1 MDNEETYLQSL
12 INKRKIVRNYVGSKK
27 NYPEL
32 KTITKYAIKIPT
44 AGFSRG
50 IEIIHVSEKQNIE
63 LLAKY
68 SNEDIYVEKGYEKWI
83 SKSVSLFLIIINVDA
98 YHKRYNEIDKITSK
112 KSTDWE
118 TPYWYVDAGAA
129 MMNCMLLIEEAG
141 LRSGFLGSHNMSNDK
156 IKKHLSIPDEY
167 ILLGFI
173 TAGVEN
179 ESKNNTKTRK
189 KRKIV
194 HNEYFSK

>member
-12 INKRKIVRNYVGSKK
+12 INKRKIVRNYVESKK

-141 LRSGFLGSHNMSNDK
+141 LRSGFLGSHNMSNNK

>member
-12 INKRKIVRNYVGSKK
+12 ISKRKIVRNYVESKK

-32 KTITKYAIKIPT
+32 KTIAKYAIKIPT

-118 TPYWYVDAGAA
+118 TPYWYVDAGEA

-167 ILLGFI
+167 LLLGFI

>member
-12 INKRKIVRNYVGSKK
+12 ISKRKIVRNYVESKK

-32 KTITKYAIKIPT
+32 KTIAKYAIKIPT

-167 ILLGFI
+167 LLLGFI

>member
-12 INKRKIVRNYVGSKK
+12 INKRKIVRNYVESKK

>member
-1 MDNEETYLQSL
+1 
-12 INKRKIVRNYVGSKK
+12 
-27 NYPEL
+27 
-32 KTITKYAIKIPT
+32 
-44 AGFSRG
+44 
-50 IEIIHVSEKQNIE
+50 
-63 LLAKY
+63 
-68 SNEDIYVEKGYEKWI
+68 
-83 SKSVSLFLIIINVDA
+83 
-98 YHKRYNEIDKITSK
+98 
-112 KSTDWE
+112 
-118 TPYWYVDAGAA
+118 

-167 ILLGFI
+167 LLLGFI

>member
-12 INKRKIVRNYVGSKK
+12 ISKRKIVRNYVESKK

-32 KTITKYAIKIPT
+32 KTIAKYTIKIPT

-167 ILLGFI
+167 LLLGFI

>member
-12 INKRKIVRNYVGSKK
+12 INKRKIVRNYVESKK

-32 KTITKYAIKIPT
+32 KTIAKYAIKIPT

-179 ESKNNTKTRK
+179 ESKNNTKTRE

>member
-12 INKRKIVRNYVGSKK
+12 ISKRKIVRNCVGSKK

-32 KTITKYAIKIPT
+32 KTIGKYAIKIPT

-167 ILLGFI
+167 LLLGFI

>member
-12 INKRKIVRNYVGSKK
+12 INKRKIVRNYVESKK

-32 KTITKYAIKIPT
+32 KTIAKYAIKIPT

>member
-12 INKRKIVRNYVGSKK
+12 INKRKIVRNYVESKK

-32 KTITKYAIKIPT
+32 KTIAKYAIKIPT

-83 SKSVSLFLIIINVDA
+83 SKSISLFLIIINVDA

-167 ILLGFI
+167 LLLGFI

>member
-1 MDNEETYLQSL
+1 M
-12 INKRKIVRNYVGSKK
+12 
-27 NYPEL
+27 
-32 KTITKYAIKIPT
+32 
-44 AGFSRG
+44 
-50 IEIIHVSEKQNIE
+50 
-63 LLAKY
+63 
-68 SNEDIYVEKGYEKWI
+68 
-83 SKSVSLFLIIINVDA
+83 FLIIINVDA

-167 ILLGFI
+167 LLLGFI

>member
-12 INKRKIVRNYVGSKK
+12 INKRKIVRNYLETNKS
-27 NYPEL
+27 YPEL
-32 KTITKYAIKIPT
+32 KTIAKHAIKIPT

-50 IEIIHVSEKQNIE
+50 IEIIHVSEKQNID

-83 SKSVSLFLIIINVDA
+83 SKSLSLFLIIINVNA
-98 YHKRYNEIDKITSK
+98 YHKRYSEIDKINSK
-112 KSTDWE
+112 KAVDWD

-129 MMNCMLLIEEAG
+129 MMNCMLLIEETG
-141 LRSGFLGSHNMSNDK
+141 LKSGFLGSHNMSDDK

-167 ILLGFI
+167 LLLGFV

-179 ESKNNTKTRK
+179 KSKNKIKTRK

>member
-12 INKRKIVRNYVGSKK
+12 INKRKIVRNYVESKK

-32 KTITKYAIKIPT
+32 KTIAKYAIKIPT

-167 ILLGFI
+167 LLLGFI

>member
-1 MDNEETYLQSL
+1 MKKPIFQSL
-12 INKRKIVRNYVGSKK
+12 INKRKIVRNYVESKK

-167 ILLGFI
+167 LLLGFI

>member
-12 INKRKIVRNYVGSKK
+12 INKRKIVRNYVESKK

-167 ILLGFI
+167 LLLGFI

>member
-12 INKRKIVRNYVGSKK
+12 ISKRKIVRNYVESKK
-27 NYPEL
+27 KYPEL
-32 KTITKYAIKIPT
+32 KTIAKYAIKIPT

-167 ILLGFI
+167 LLLGFI

>member
-12 INKRKIVRNYVGSKK
+12 ISKRKIVRNYVESKK

-32 KTITKYAIKIPT
+32 KTIAKYAIKIPT

-167 ILLGFI
+167 SLLGFI

>member
-12 INKRKIVRNYVGSKK
+12 INKRKIVRNYVESKK

-44 AGFSRG
+44 AGFTRG

-167 ILLGFI
+167 LLLGFI

>member
-12 INKRKIVRNYVGSKK
+12 ISKRKIVRNYVGSKQ

-32 KTITKYAIKIPT
+32 KTIAKYAIKIPT

-167 ILLGFI
+167 LLLGFI

>member
-12 INKRKIVRNYVGSKK
+12 ISKRKIVRNYVGSKK
-27 NYPEL
+27 NYQEL
-32 KTITKYAIKIPT
+32 KTIAKYAIKIPT

-167 ILLGFI
+167 LLLGFI

>member
-12 INKRKIVRNYVGSKK
+12 ISKRKIVRNYVESKK

-167 ILLGFI
+167 LLLGFI

>member
-12 INKRKIVRNYVGSKK
+12 ISKRKIVRNYVKSKK

-32 KTITKYAIKIPT
+32 KTIAKYTIKIPT

-167 ILLGFI
+167 LLLGFI

-179 ESKNNTKTRK
+179 KSKNNTKSRK

>member
-12 INKRKIVRNYVGSKK
+12 ISKRKIVRNYVGSKQ

-32 KTITKYAIKIPT
+32 KTIAKYAIKIPT

-167 ILLGFI
+167 LLLGFI
-173 TAGVEN
+173 TAGVGN
-179 ESKNNTKTRK
+179 ESKKNTKTRK

>member
-12 INKRKIVRNYVGSKK
+12 ISKRKIVRNNVGSKK

-32 KTITKYAIKIPT
+32 KTIAKYAIKIPT

-141 LRSGFLGSHNMSNDK
+141 LRSGFLGSHNMSNEK

-167 ILLGFI
+167 LLLGFI

>member
-12 INKRKIVRNYVGSKK
+12 ISKRKIVRNYVESKK

-32 KTITKYAIKIPT
+32 KTIAKYAIKIPT

-141 LRSGFLGSHNMSNDK
+141 LRSGFLGSHNM
-156 IKKHLSIPDEY
+156 
-167 ILLGFI
+167 G
-173 TAGVEN
+173 T
-179 ESKNNTKTRK
+179 
-189 KRKIV
+189 
-194 HNEYFSK
+194 

>member
-12 INKRKIVRNYVGSKK
+12 ISKRKIVRNYVGSIK

-32 KTITKYAIKIPT
+32 KTIAKYAIKIPT

-167 ILLGFI
+167 LLLGFI

>member
-12 INKRKIVRNYVGSKK
+12 ISKRKIVRNYVESKK

-32 KTITKYAIKIPT
+32 KTIAKYTIKIPT

-156 IKKHLSIPDEY
+156 IKKHLSIPGEY

>member
-12 INKRKIVRNYVGSKK
+12 INKRKIVRNYVESKK

-156 IKKHLSIPDEY
+156 IKRHLSIPDEY

>member
-12 INKRKIVRNYVGSKK
+12 INKRKIVRNYVESKK

-32 KTITKYAIKIPT
+32 KTIAKYAIKIPT

-83 SKSVSLFLIIINVDA
+83 SKSVALFLIIINVDA

-167 ILLGFI
+167 LLLGFI

>member
-12 INKRKIVRNYVGSKK
+12 INKRKIVRNYVESKK

-83 SKSVSLFLIIINVDA
+83 SKSISLFLIIINVDA

-167 ILLGFI
+167 LLLGFI

>member
-12 INKRKIVRNYVGSKK
+12 ISKRKIVRNYVESKK

-32 KTITKYAIKIPT
+32 KTIAKYAIKIPT

-83 SKSVSLFLIIINVDA
+83 SKSVALFLIIINVDA

-167 ILLGFI
+167 LLLGFI

>member
-12 INKRKIVRNYVGSKK
+12 INKRKIVRNYVESKK

-83 SKSVSLFLIIINVDA
+83 SKSISLFLIIINVDA